1 MSSETKAMTSIG
13 KNIRLLRG
21 KAGLT
26 QEDLARILG
35 VPRPAITEIEKGR
48 RRVSGEE
55 LVRLAKALEITTD
68 QILGLVSPP
77 SVVVDIPPAPQVVRE
92 SQPALRISVPRKNLE
107 KFREVLLYVL
117 ARVGAKPNI
126 GETVLYKLIYFI
138 DFDYYEKYEEQLIGA
153 TYQRNHFGPT
163 PMEFGALVEA
173 MEQNRELVRV
183 QQPYFDFTQK
193 KYLPL
198 RDPDLSRLN
207 ARELEL
213 VNDVIDR
220 LSDMSA
226 RQISDYSHK
235 DVPWATTPEGEVI
248 PYEAVFY
255 RSPEYSVRDDGDA
268 GDDV

>member
-1 MSSETKAMTSIG
+1 MTAIG
-13 KNIRLLRG
+13 KNIKLLR
-21 KAGLT
+21 KMAGLT
-26 QEDLARILG
+26 QEDLARILE
-35 VPRPAITEIEKGR
+35 VSRPAVTEIEKGR
-48 RRVSGEE
+48 RRVSAEE
-55 LVRLAKALEITTD
+55 VVRLAQALKVTTD
-68 QILGLVSPP
+68 QVLGLTSPP
-77 SVVVDIPPAPQVVRE
+77 EIVFDEPSPPQVIRE
-92 SQPALRISVPRKNLE
+92 SQPALRISVPRKNVE
-107 KFREVLLYVL
+107 KFREVLLYLL

-126 GETVLYKLIYFI
+126 GETVLYKLLYFI

-163 PMEFGALVEA
+163 PMEFGALVES

-198 RDPDLSRLN
+198 RDPDLSKLN

-213 VNDVIDR
+213 INDVIGR
-220 LSDMSA
+220 LADMSA
-226 RQISDYSHK
+226 RQISEYSHK

-255 RSPEYSVRDDGDA
+255 RSPEYSVRVYGDDGDE
-268 GDDV
+268 V